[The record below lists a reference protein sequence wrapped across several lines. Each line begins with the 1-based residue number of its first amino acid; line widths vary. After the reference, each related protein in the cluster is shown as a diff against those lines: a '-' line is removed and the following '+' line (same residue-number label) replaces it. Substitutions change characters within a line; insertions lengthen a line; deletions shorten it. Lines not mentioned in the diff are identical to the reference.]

1 MLEHLEEGKGGDVD
15 LLRRVEERGVR
26 RRVVHAAGAGENSV
40 QSLHRSIDQITGR
53 NQLELSERERE
64 FLFLLLKGIN
74 MGMGLALYKPKRDP
88 IQPKIL
94 KFV

>member
-1 MLEHLEEGKGGDVD
+1 MLEHLEEGEGGDVD

-40 QSLHRSIDQITGR
+40 QSLHRSIV
-53 NQLELSERERE
+53 SEEETNSNSDRERE
-64 FLFLLLKGIN
+64 FLFLVLKGIN